1 MLRFYICEALR
12 YGRDGPTCDALAEKT
27 VLPDAVRRNACPRGG
42 RCAPRWELRGLCALL
57 CKVVERLCA
66 WLCRADADAASCTL
80 GSAIPS
86 SSTDRSCTR
95 MIAAPLRLRHSL
107 RRPSA
112 AQAARLPARRAA
124 ATARAGARGSAAG
137 PTDIADPPENGGRG
151 WERTGPPCAPR
162 GPSP

>member
-1 MLRFYICEALR
+1 
-12 YGRDGPTCDALAEKT
+12 

-42 RCAPRWELRGLCALL
+42 RCAPRWELPGLCALL
-57 CKVVERLCA
+57 WLCA

-107 RRPSA
+107 RRLSA
-112 AQAARLPARRAA
+112 AQAVRLPARRAA
-124 ATARAGARGSAAG
+124 AAARARSPGVRRGAGRHCG
-137 PTDIADPPENGGRG
+137 PA
-151 WERTGPPCAPR
+151 
-162 GPSP
+162 